1 MDQKYIHS
9 AARLPQCPDRET
21 IPEHELAEF
30 DHMVARIKTGF
41 AQHPE
46 IIDGKPYG
54 VPHFEAMNVSPP
66 LGAAVSRLGREIMQ
80 LQGKPGTFTG
90 ADHEL
95 IDIVLALDS
104 GYYALLAG
112 HTPAAIG
119 FGIRIEAIEAL
130 RDHREETLNEDERQ
144 QVEFIRAVRD
154 GGMTDEIWSRMK
166 DRLGTERGVVE
177 FVYFVLLLQLH
188 HKFCWAVGAPEML
201 AEFKDGTRSPPTGY
215 ADWVSRAAG
224 SEGPR
229 A

>member
-1 MDQKYIHS
+1 
-9 AARLPQCPDRET
+9 
-21 IPEHELAEF
+21 
-30 DHMVARIKTGF
+30 MVDRIKTGF
-41 AQHPE
+41 ALHPE
-46 IIDGKPYG
+46 VIDGKPYG

-90 ADHEL
+90 ADHEM
-95 IDIVLALDS
+95 IDMVLALDS

-130 RDHREETLNEDERQ
+130 RDGREERLNENERQ

-154 GGMTDEIWSRMK
+154 GSMTDEIWFKMK
-166 DRLGTERGVVE
+166 ERLGTQRGVVE

-188 HKFCWAVGAPEML
+188 HKFCWAIGAPEMPREAFDKML
-201 AEFKDGTRSPPTGY
+201 AEFKDGTRKPPTGY
-215 ADWVSRAAG
+215 SDWVARATNPGG
-224 SEGPR
+224 ST